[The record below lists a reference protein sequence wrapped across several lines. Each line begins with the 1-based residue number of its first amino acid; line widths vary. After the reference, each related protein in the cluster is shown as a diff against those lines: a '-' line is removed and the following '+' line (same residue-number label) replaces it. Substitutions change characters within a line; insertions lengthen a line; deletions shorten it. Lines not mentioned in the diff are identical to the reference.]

1 MAAQKLLEHALSEGR
16 KSLLEPE
23 AYEVLSSYSIPICPY
38 KVVDSIEEAE
48 SAANSIGYPIVLKI
62 VSPDIIHKSDV
73 GGVRISIK
81 DNQQLKDDYTSLLND
96 VREKAPSARIVGVL
110 VEKMAPK
117 SVEVVVGMLRDP
129 TFGPAVMFGLGGV
142 LIEIMK
148 DVIFRITPV
157 SKEEAIDMIK
167 KVKGYPLLSGFR
179 GSKPLD
185 VDAIADVICNV
196 SRISTENPV
205 IDQVDLNPVIVYEK
219 GLVVVDARIILKT

>member
-1 MAAQKLLEHALSEGR
+1 MAAQKLLERVLSEGR
-16 KSLLEPE
+16 KNLLEPE
-23 AYEVLSSYSIPICPY
+23 AYEVLSYYSIPINPY
-38 KVVDSIEEAE
+38 KVVNSIEEAE

-73 GGVRISIK
+73 GGVRIGIK
-81 DNQQLKDDYTSLLND
+81 DDQQLKEDYTSLLND

-142 LIEIMK
+142 LIEIIK

-185 VDAIADVICNV
+185 IDAIADVICNV
-196 SRISTENPV
+196 SRISMENPA
-205 IDQVDLNPVIVYEK
+205 IDQVDLNPVIIYEK
-219 GLVVVDARIILKT
+219 GLTVVDARIILKV